1 MNRFFL
7 SATLTAA
14 LGIGLAGCVGSGG
27 INGINGGD
35 SPEQQLEVHAILDH
49 REVAGVGCLLANDV
63 GRWFVVA
70 PGRVTVT
77 RSSKPL
83 AVSCKRDGV
92 GSADEWWGAHYRSI
106 RLVGNILFSA
116 GLRDYV
122 EGNYAYAPIVTVAM
136 HPARAGEGGHAPAD
150 QGTPVF

>member
-1 MNRFFL
+1 MKKFPL
-7 SATLTAA
+7 LA
-14 LGIGLAGCVGSGG
+14 LGACLAGCVGSGG
-27 INGINGGD
+27 INGD
-35 SPEQQLEVHAILDH
+35 SPEQQVEVHAILDH
-49 REVAGVGCLLANDV
+49 REVTGVGCLLANDI

-83 AVSCKRDGV
+83 AVYCKRDGV
-92 GSADEWWGAHYRSI
+92 GSADEWWGAHYKAN

-122 EGNYAYAPIVTVAM
+122 ENNYAYAPTLTVFM
-136 HPARAGEGGHAPAD
+136 RPAKPGEGERGVGD
-150 QGTPVF
+150 SSTPIF

>member
-1 MNRFFL
+1 MNRFLL
-7 SATLTAA
+7 SATLAAA
-14 LGIGLAGCVGSGG
+14 LGTALAGCVGSGG
-27 INGINGGD
+27 INGINGD

-70 PGRVTVT
+70 PGRVTVR

-83 AVSCKRDGV
+83 AVWCKRDGV
-92 GSADEWWGAHYRSI
+92 GSADEWWGAHYRSN

-122 EGNYAYAPIVTVAM
+122 DGNYAYAPTVTVYM
-136 HPARAGEGGHAPAD
+136 RPARPGEGEHDPAD
-150 QGTPVF
+150 QGTPIF

>member
-1 MNRFFL
+1 MKKFPL
-7 SATLTAA
+7 LA
-14 LGIGLAGCVGSGG
+14 LGACLAGCVGSGG
-27 INGINGGD
+27 INGD
-35 SPEQQLEVHAILDH
+35 SPEQQVEVHAILDH
-49 REVAGVGCLLANDV
+49 REVTGVGCLLANDI

-83 AVSCKRDGV
+83 AVYCKRDGV
-92 GSADEWWGAHYRSI
+92 GSADEWWGAHYKAN

-122 EGNYAYAPIVTVAM
+122 EHNYAYAPTLTVFM
-136 HPARAGEGGHAPAD
+136 RPAKPGEGE
-150 QGTPVF
+150 QGVGDSGVSLF

>member
-1 MNRFFL
+1 MKNL
-7 SATLTAA
+7 PLLA
-14 LGIGLAGCVGSGG
+14 LGACLAGCVGSGG
-27 INGINGGD
+27 INGD
-35 SPEQQLEVHAILDH
+35 SPDQQVEVHAILDH
-49 REVAGVGCLLANDV
+49 REVSGVGCLLANDI

-83 AVSCKRDGV
+83 AVYCKRDGV
-92 GSADEWWGAHYRSI
+92 GSADEWWGAHYKAN

-122 EGNYAYAPIVTVAM
+122 ENNYAYAPTLTVFM
-136 HPARAGEGGHAPAD
+136 RPAKPGEGEHGMRD
-150 QGTPVF
+150 SGTPLF

>member
-1 MNRFFL
+1 MSKVL
-7 SATLTAA
+7 LLA
-14 LGIGLAGCVGSGG
+14 LGACLAGCVGSGG
-27 INGINGGD
+27 IDGD
-35 SPEQQLEVHAILDH
+35 SPEQQVEVHAILDH
-49 REVAGVGCLLANDV
+49 REVSGVGCLLANDI

-83 AVSCKRDGV
+83 AVYCKRDGV
-92 GSADEWWGAHYRSI
+92 GSADEWWGAHYRSN

-122 EGNYAYAPIVTVAM
+122 EGNYAYAPTVTVYM
-136 HPARAGEGGHAPAD
+136 RPARPGEGGRDPAD
-150 QGTPVF
+150 RDTPIF

>member
-1 MNRFFL
+1 MRQSL
-7 SATLTAA
+7 LLA
-14 LGIGLAGCVGSGG
+14 LGACLAGCVGSGG
-27 INGINGGD
+27 IDGD
-35 SPEQQLEVHAILDH
+35 SPGQQVEVHTILDH
-49 REVAGVGCLLANDV
+49 REVAGVGCLLANDI

-83 AVSCKRDGV
+83 AVYCKRDGV
-92 GSADEWWGAHYRSI
+92 GSADEWWGAHYKAN

-122 EGNYAYAPIVTVAM
+122 ENNYAYAPTLTVYM
-136 HPARAGEGGHAPAD
+136 RPAKPGEGDHVPAD
-150 QGTPVF
+150 PGTPLF

>member
-1 MNRFFL
+1 MSKVL
-7 SATLTAA
+7 LLA
-14 LGIGLAGCVGSGG
+14 LGACLAGCVGSGG
-27 INGINGGD
+27 INGD
-35 SPEQQLEVHAILDH
+35 SPEQQVEVHAILDH
-49 REVAGVGCLLANDV
+49 REVTGVGCLLANDI

-83 AVSCKRDGV
+83 AVYCKRDGV
-92 GSADEWWGAHYRSI
+92 GSADEWWGAHYKAN

-122 EGNYAYAPIVTVAM
+122 ENNYAYAPILTVFM
-136 HPARAGEGGHAPAD
+136 RPAKPGEGDHAASD
-150 QGTPVF
+150 SGTLLF

>member
-1 MNRFFL
+1 MNSFL
-7 SATLTAA
+7 SPAA
-14 LGIGLAGCVGSGG
+14 LALASIIGLSGCVAGSGVS
-27 INGINGGD
+27 NGDTTG
-35 SPEQQLEVHAILDH
+35 QQVEVHAILDH
-49 REVAGVGCLLANDV
+49 REVAGVGCLLANDL

-83 AVSCKRDGV
+83 AVYCKRDGV
-92 GSADEWWGAHYRSI
+92 GSADEWWGANYQSN

-122 EGNYAYAPIVTVAM
+122 ENNYAYANTLTVYM
-136 HPARAGEGGHAPAD
+136 RPAKPGEGEGAGDP
-150 QGTPVF
+150 GSPMF

>member
-1 MNRFFL
+1 MSRLLF
-7 SATLTAA
+7 SAALAAA
-14 LGIGLAGCVGSGG
+14 LGVGLAGCVGSGG

-35 SPEQQLEVHAILDH
+35 SPGQQLEVHAILDH
-49 REVAGVGCLLANDV
+49 REVAGVGCLLANDL

-83 AVSCKRDGV
+83 AVHCKRDGV
-92 GSADEWWGAHYRSI
+92 GSADEWWGAHYRSN

-116 GLRDYV
+116 GLRGYV
-122 EGNYAYAPIVTVAM
+122 EGNYAYAPTVTVAM
-136 HPARAGEGGHAPAD
+136 RPAGPGEGDHDPAD
-150 QGTPVF
+150 RGTPLF